1 MFSLAPWLNESMCPW
16 LPGESRALCQV
27 TLQLHSSSMWFMGLQ
42 SQHRP
47 ALCCL
52 PPGFL
57 QLIIFPVYW
66 KKSLSR
72 NESGSSCAI
81 STCTT
86 FGQNLMHPIAI
97 FLCYGLAELVPPSP
111 NLRVSQLT
119 HWHPVSRSVPLWGFA
134 KVEGECCSTH
144 AMQPP
149 TFLSLLTTQQ
159 GPKHDVH
166 QEPASKQLLHGK
178 LMNVSVAHRLCA
190 DPLNTG
196 GLYGENETLA

>member
-66 KKSLSR
+66 KKPLSR

-97 FLCYGLAELVPPSP
+97 FLCYGLAELVPPPPLISVFPSSLTGTLLAALCPPEALPRGRVNVAPLMQCSLPPSWACSQPSKDQSMMCTKSP
-111 NLRVSQLT
+111 LPNS
-119 HWHPVSRSVPLWGFA
+119 SCMA
-134 KVEGECCSTH
+134 
-144 AMQPP
+144 
-149 TFLSLLTTQQ
+149 
-159 GPKHDVH
+159 
-166 QEPASKQLLHGK
+166 
-178 LMNVSVAHRLCA
+178 N
-190 DPLNTG
+190 
-196 GLYGENETLA
+196 